1 MFCATLSVLSGFK
14 YRMSNKSK
22 KPRAAQEAAVPIVP
36 QEAPEK
42 PRLSLLPAP
51 WMKHV
56 YVAIALL
63 VVTLGAYSNSFR
75 AGFSLDNVP
84 LILQDSRVHA
94 ATPENMSQILN
105 RPAWFMPP
113 EKGLYRPLTT
123 FSYLFNYAIV
133 GNQEHPFGYHVVNF
147 ALHFLNVLLCYG
159 LALSVLRKFWP
170 SVFIAALWA
179 VHPVLTESITNI
191 IGRAD
196 LLAAFGVLSG
206 LWMYR
211 VSREAM
217 GARKFAWLFVLAIV
231 TAIGIFSKE
240 SAIVIVPLIALWEF
254 CWEKDGSQLRN
265 LGYAI
270 TASGLPIVAFLIQR
284 AIVLSR
290 STVPIFPYVDNP
302 LLGAG
307 FFAARFA
314 AIKILAKYLWVLI
327 WPAKLSWNYYYAEIP
342 ISRGTL
348 QDWFAWIVIAV
359 LIVSVCK
366 VFRRNRAVFFF
377 AVFAFIAMVPT
388 SNLLILIG
396 SIMADRFLYV
406 PAIGFAA
413 CIVIGT
419 FALGERFKS
428 RALAPIILCA
438 AIAAVGIRTWS
449 RNLDWQDNSSL
460 LEAGIRD
467 TPNSFA
473 SHFGLAT
480 NLYVSD
486 PSHSNLDRVI
496 AEAEKSLTIL
506 DPLPDSQN
514 FEDAYANAG
523 TYYQLKGDLLVK
535 SGADGKSNPSVEAAN
550 AYQRALQIL
559 LRGAAIGKSYDEQIR
574 AKEMAR
580 GRTDSAIPHVG
591 SKSLYPELAVTY
603 LRLGDTQKAY
613 DAIQRALVVDPEQP
627 KTFVTLARILL
638 SENKTDDAAV
648 ALVESYM
655 SSGDRGI
662 LGPLA
667 ELYRRGL
674 DTKGCAFS
682 QSADG
687 IALNTFCEPVHNHI
701 CRAKAELIRV
711 YTRANR
717 ADLIADLKSNTA
729 SETSCGDNPQKRIY
743 P

>member
-1 MFCATLSVLSGFK
+1 
-14 YRMSNKSK
+14 MSNKTK
-22 KPRAAQEAAVPIVP
+22 KPRASQEATVPSAP
-36 QEAPEK
+36 QKAPDK
-42 PRLSLLPAP
+42 PKFDLLSAP
-51 WMKHV
+51 WMKHI
-56 YVAIALL
+56 YVAAALL
-63 VVTLGAYSNSFR
+63 VVTLAAYSNSFR

-94 ATPENMSQILN
+94 ATSENLSQIVD
-105 RPAWFMPP
+105 RPAWSMPP

-123 FSYLFNYAIV
+123 FSYLFNYAMV
-133 GNQEHPFGYHVVNF
+133 DNQEHPFGYHLVNF

-159 LALSVLRKFWP
+159 LALNVLRKFWP

-206 LWMYR
+206 LWFYR
-211 VSREAM
+211 MSREAQ
-217 GARKFAWLFVLAIV
+217 GARRFAWLFGLAIA
-231 TAIGIFSKE
+231 TTIGIFSKE
-240 SAIVIVPLIALWEF
+240 SAIVIIALIVLWEF
-254 CWEKDGSQLRN
+254 AFSNDRTSLRN
-265 LGYAI
+265 LGYALI
-270 TASGLPIVAFLIQR
+270 ASGLPIVAFLIQR

-290 STVPIFPYVDNP
+290 STVPVFPYVDNP

-307 FFAARFA
+307 FFAARFT
-314 AIKILAKYLWVLI
+314 AIKILAKYLWMLI

-342 ISRGTL
+342 IARGAL
-348 QDWFAWIVIAV
+348 QDWFAWIVIAIV
-359 LIVSVCK
+359 IVSVCK
-366 VFRRNRAVFFF
+366 ALQRNRAVFFF
-377 AVFAFIAMVPT
+377 VAFAFIAIVPT

-396 SIMADRFLYV
+396 SIMADRFLYL
-406 PAIGFAA
+406 PAIGFSA
-413 CIVIGT
+413 CIVIGA
-419 FALGERFKS
+419 FALGERLKS
-428 RALAPIILCA
+428 RAVAPIILCLVILA
-438 AIAAVGIRTWS
+438 LGIRTWS
-449 RNLDWQDNSSL
+449 RNSDWQDNSTL

-486 PSHSNLDRVI
+486 PSHFNLDRVI
-496 AEAEKSLTIL
+496 VEAEKSLAIL

-523 TYYQLKGDLLVK
+523 TYYQLKGDLLLK
-535 SGADGKSNPSVEAAN
+535 SGADGKSNPSVEATK

-580 GRTDSAIPHVG
+580 GKTDSEIPHVG
-591 SKSLYPELAVTY
+591 SKSLYPELALTY

-638 SENKTDDAAV
+638 TENKTDDAAV

-674 DTKGCAFS
+674 DAKGCAFS

-701 CRAKAELIRV
+701 CRAKSELIGV
-711 YTRANR
+711 YTNANR
-717 ADLIADLKSNTA
+717 HDLIDDLKSRTA
-729 SETSCGDNPQKRIY
+729 DTSCGDSPQK
-743 P
+743 